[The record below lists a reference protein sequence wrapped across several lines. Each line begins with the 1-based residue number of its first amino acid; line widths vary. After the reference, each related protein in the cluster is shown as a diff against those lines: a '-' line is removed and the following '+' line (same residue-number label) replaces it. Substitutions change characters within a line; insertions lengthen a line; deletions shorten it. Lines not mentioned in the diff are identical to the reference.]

1 MTTVRAPKQWP
12 LGKDETINTFQN
24 WKQNILYTLS
34 LDPNFAPF
42 LVGNFQWQK
51 KSKNAPYRGFTDDGE
66 DVAERKRKTKEQKAT
81 LLELMLGQIANYCPL
96 ISRNSIVDKSTS
108 MEEVWQKNTIALR
121 FSVHRCTFH

>member
-66 DVAERKRKTKEQKAT
+66 DVAERKRKNKRTKSNFVRTNVRADSE
-81 LLELMLGQIANYCPL
+81 LLPINL
-96 ISRNSIVDKSTS
+96 
-108 MEEVWQKNTIALR
+108 
-121 FSVHRCTFH
+121 